1 MSNYTEL
8 IQGETPVIVDFFAT
22 WCGPCKAM
30 APQLD
35 QLKNKL
41 GEDIKIVKI
50 DIDKNKKLA
59 QKLQINS
66 VPTLMIY
73 KDGRN
78 VYRKAGVHHAGQ
90 LETILKTIK

>member
-1 MSNYTEL
+1 MNAYKKL
-8 IQGETPVIVDFFAT
+8 IDAEVPVVVDFFAT

-30 APQLD
+30 APELD
-35 QLKNKL
+35 NLKKKM
-41 GEDIKIVKI
+41 GDAVKIVKI

-59 QKLQINS
+59 TQLQIQS

-73 KDGRN
+73 KNKRN

-90 LETILKTIK
+90 LEQILKTI